1 MNAFPK
7 QSISKENEMHIAS
20 CLLLGMVNTTAG
32 LTLVKSMSGTAS
44 LFLLAM
50 LIGTLILMTRVFVL
64 WSERAIKSQPLGAS
78 IFPRLVVTVV
88 ATSSLGV
95 LLATY
100 IHEPGIPS
108 SRLILCLAM
117 SALLFYI
124 HFNSSIPTKK
134 QGL

>member
-20 CLLLGMVNTTAG
+20 CLLLGMVNTTSG
-32 LTLVKSMSGTAS
+32 LTLVKSMSGTP
-44 LFLLAM
+44 LLLLLAM
-50 LIGTLILMTRVFVL
+50 LIGTFVLMTRVFVL
-64 WSERAIKSQPLGAS
+64 WSEGVIKSQPLGKS

-88 ATSSLGV
+88 ATSSLGA
-95 LLATY
+95 LLATF
-100 IHEPGIPS
+100 IHEPGIPN
-108 SRLILCLAM
+108 SRLMLCLSM